1 MPPEREGPAAT
12 PDSGP
17 IQNFSSY
24 HTTDK
29 HTLGHPGDMNPADCL
44 AAEAIA
50 MRELGATVINAT
62 DIGTHAVEYAVN
74 GWGVF
79 PLRGKVPR
87 SQSGKV
93 AAACSMPPAT

>member
-1 MPPEREGPAAT
+1 MST
-12 PDSGP
+12 
-17 IQNFSSY
+17 
-24 HTTDK
+24 
-29 HTLGHPGDMNPADCL
+29 NPL
-44 AAEAIA
+44 LLVEAMAI
-50 MRELGATVINAT
+50 RLLGASVIDAT